1 MFRRQESTLDPDAKY
16 PADLEKLGYFVDKNG
31 CFRRID
37 APELFFDFYYTNND
51 RHNEV
56 RGEAMRVCQR
66 REVMSRLSALGL
78 KQLYLPTLTSN
89 KPKGPHVPILAP
101 VASVLKT
108 RKRIIVIINDD
119 TYQDL
124 GILAYRELQR
134 EGGVNTGSVINFAKG
149 KQATRHKWIGS
160 IAASGLNSF
169 SFVGLVNRA
178 QANTDISLGEKLAK
192 DGARIEKDEHIP
204 GLIVLNAGQL
214 LYSHKLNK
222 ALSNRSWTALT
233 RKSIT
238 HDPVQIHEVENRVE
252 GHRTAA
258 EHIKTVFDTVIK
270 NPNFVHP
277 EAEVY
282 VIAIENGVESLL
294 EVLNKDFSGS
304 ADRITALAAVQS
316 PVGGHQIHNPD
327 VKTFLFT
334 RARHWETSQHT
345 SADPTQCKASPSNY
359 ISKAVSDNPTSKEPI
374 DWLETVGGG
383 AGHRA
388 DTPFA
393 TTGIREAKVT
403 IAATEEPASDDGF
416 VDATPLCP
424 SFGGGNTWVGECVFT
439 QSTVQEAVLRFFE
452 DVAQDPKGYCN
463 PDFNLDSRP
472 SHADSRFDPLP
483 DEMLN
488 PEKQELLAA
497 QEELRRL
504 EAAFNAVPE
513 GNSDLGPGLERLHRR
528 IATKQSAL
536 RELEERAL
544 AAGALGLGDAQDVRD
559 KWSVS
564 RDGVEWKEMKRG
576 APIPFAGVQAD
587 SNMVASAGCLGT
599 VEEELARLELEEEGE
614 EEEEEA

>member
-1 MFRRQESTLDPDAKY
+1 
-16 PADLEKLGYFVDKNG
+16 
-31 CFRRID
+31 
-37 APELFFDFYYTNND
+37 
-51 RHNEV
+51 
-56 RGEAMRVCQR
+56 
-66 REVMSRLSALGL
+66 MSRLSALGL

-134 EGGVNTGSVINFAKG
+134 EGGVNTGSVINFAK
-149 KQATRHKWIGS
+149 
-160 IAASGLNSF
+160 
-169 SFVGLVNRA
+169 GLVNRA

-452 DVAQDPKGYCN
+452 DVAQGESTTIKHET
-463 PDFNLDSRP
+463 LSRYTR
-472 SHADSRFDPLP
+472 SILTTSRS
-483 DEMLN
+483 
-488 PEKQELLAA
+488 QGLLQPRLQPRSSA
-497 QEELRRL
+497 QPRGLTLRS
-504 EAAFNAVPE
+504 A
-513 GNSDLGPGLERLHRR
+513 SRR
-528 IATKQSAL
+528 
-536 RELEERAL
+536 
-544 AAGALGLGDAQDVRD
+544 DAQ
-559 KWSVS
+559 S
-564 RDGVEWKEMKRG
+564 REARVASRSRG
-576 APIPFAGVQAD
+576 A
-587 SNMVASAGCLGT
+587 ASA
-599 VEEELARLELEEEGE
+599 
-614 EEEEEA
+614 